1 MAASVRPPSWG
12 RSLRC
17 GSARAKRW
25 SARAH
30 RRSGSRKK
38 RPPTEAASRNYWS
51 IHEINMAGRS
61 SPPLSWG
68 NWKWSAR
75 GRRISG
81 MDTPATPLSLYVR
94 LDLSS
99 LLICATF
106 KLGHCEIQIRPLQR
120 CFFGSVS
127 CLRRTVFLPSVASDL
142 ALYLGFRGAGSSG
155 ARQNRRNRLAAG
167 RVPSAPVP
175 TGRLRIR
182 GGRHC
187 GGLQREAG
195 AGIKGSLRSIGSK
208 AQDKQDHENNKEC
221 AEQRFRNVSRYAGPV
236 SDAR

>member
-1 MAASVRPPSWG
+1 MAR
-12 RSLRC
+12 
-17 GSARAKRW
+17 
-25 SARAH
+25 
-30 RRSGSRKK
+30 
-38 RPPTEAASRNYWS
+38 
-51 IHEINMAGRS
+51 RS

-127 CLRRTVFLPSVASDL
+127 CLRRTLSSSQPSPATSPLPDPWSGVVWRAPKHGSGPRAQRLTSSD
-142 ALYLGFRGAGSSG
+142 RRSW
-155 ARQNRRNRLAAG
+155 AR
-167 RVPSAPVP
+167 S
-175 TGRLRIR
+175 
-182 GGRHC
+182 
-187 GGLQREAG
+187 AG
-195 AGIKGSLRSIGSK
+195 AVRTGEYHSHRSMKTSG
-208 AQDKQDHENNKEC
+208 
-221 AEQRFRNVSRYAGPV
+221 R
-236 SDAR
+236 